1 MNAETVWRKR
11 QQWKAQT
18 DDAKLLS
25 SLWPDVYP
33 HGSSSDEKSDLRL
46 VVLGGDCVDN
56 NYVSNIILRSVHQE
70 ISTNPKKGS
79 FRGGNV
85 HGRRVSVFVAP
96 SYWMNHLASYM
107 IFSNG
112 VKSIS
117 HELENCTFL
126 TFPGP
131 HAFLLVIRAGHT
143 TGKEHYLLKAIKCM
157 FGAEVLQYTTLV
169 FVHAHEW
176 QSPINDLQ
184 SCLKMCGGNYFF
196 LENSDEKVEQ
206 LFIRVAVMTQRK
218 RSRFFIQQSYES
230 LMDMCFERWENAWV
244 KNEIKLKRELE
255 EVKSEQCLRQDELD
269 TLRQTE
275 TELRKELKQSR
286 HREGELQKDLQIA
299 RCSEKQLR
307 AEMDAYKR
315 SEAGQWKCTRSD
327 SISDLPPHMTETQ
340 NKKPSNDL

>member
-1 MNAETVWRKR
+1 
-11 QQWKAQT
+11 
-18 DDAKLLS
+18 
-25 SLWPDVYP
+25 
-33 HGSSSDEKSDLRL
+33 
-46 VVLGGDCVDN
+46 
-56 NYVSNIILRSVHQE
+56 
-70 ISTNPKKGS
+70 
-79 FRGGNV
+79 
-85 HGRRVSVFVAP
+85 
-96 SYWMNHLASYM
+96 
-107 IFSNG
+107 
-112 VKSIS
+112 
-117 HELENCTFL
+117 
-126 TFPGP
+126 
-131 HAFLLVIRAGHT
+131 
-143 TGKEHYLLKAIKCM
+143 
-157 FGAEVLQYTTLV
+157 
-169 FVHAHEW
+169 
-176 QSPINDLQ
+176 
-184 SCLKMCGGNYFF
+184 
-196 LENSDEKVEQ
+196 
-206 LFIRVAVMTQRK
+206 MTQRK